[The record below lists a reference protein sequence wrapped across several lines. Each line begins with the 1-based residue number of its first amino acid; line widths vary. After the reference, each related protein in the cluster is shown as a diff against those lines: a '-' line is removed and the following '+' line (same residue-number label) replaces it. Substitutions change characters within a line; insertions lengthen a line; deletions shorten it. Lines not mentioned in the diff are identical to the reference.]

1 MSAHGTAEHD
11 AAERRE
17 AARALLRHPVLTKAR
32 HGEEFALVRRH
43 APALRKMFPAVLGYP
58 LVVESSF
65 ARLVKDAPS
74 ADAPP
79 RPAQRR
85 GGQPFAP
92 RTYAYL
98 ALVCA
103 ALLQTGGREQVLL
116 GTLVEQVRA
125 DAAVAG
131 IVVDDSLTDRRHLV
145 QAIALLLDRGVLSE
159 TDGSVSA
166 WGDRQEEALLD
177 VNRTLLTH
185 VLARPL
191 GDVAGPE
198 ELVARGERA
207 GAEQPRRALRRRLVE
222 NPLVRREDLSAE
234 EQHVLSRE
242 RADLGRTLAEH
253 FGLTLEVRQEGA
265 LAYDVDGEL
274 TDIAFPGQGTV
285 AHVALLL
292 VNALVDDLDGGPGV
306 LAEIDG
312 RTVPGLLAPWAA
324 VSDAVDLLVEQ
335 YGNTFAEAFANDPR
349 HLQEEVVAR
358 LEDVGLARRAPAGLV
373 LHPACARYQPEPN
386 RVPRRTAP
394 AGARDVGVA
403 GAPDAAPPE
412 TQPSLFPLQEDR

>member
-32 HGEEFALVRRH
+32 HGEELALVRRH
-43 APALRKMFPAVLGYP
+43 APALKKMFSAVLGYH
-58 LVVESSF
+58 LVVEASF

-74 ADAPP
+74 TDAPP

-103 ALLQTGGREQVLL
+103 GLLQTAGREQVLL

-125 DAAVAG
+125 DAAIAG
-131 IVVDDSLTDRRHLV
+131 IAMDDSLTDRRHLV
-145 QAIALLLDRGVLSE
+145 QAIALLLDWGVLSE
-159 TDGSVSA
+159 TDGSVTA
-166 WGDRQEEALLD
+166 WGDRHEEALLE

-191 GDVAGPE
+191 GDVDTAE
-198 ELVARGERA
+198 ELLERGGRTA
-207 GAEQPRRALRRRLVE
+207 AEQARRALRRRLVE
-222 NPLVRREDLSAE
+222 NPLVRREDLTAE

-242 RADLGRTLAEH
+242 RADLSRTLADH

-265 LAYDVDGEL
+265 LAYDVDGDL
-274 TDIAFPGQGTV
+274 TDVAFPGQGTV

-292 VNALVDDLDGGPGV
+292 VNALVDDLDGGPGAT
-306 LAEIDG
+306 AEVDG
-312 RTVPGLLAPWAA
+312 RAVPGLLAPWAA
-324 VSDAVDLLVEQ
+324 VSDAVHLLVEQ
-335 YGNTFAEAFANDPR
+335 YGATFAEAFATDPEY
-349 HLQEEVVAR
+349 LQAEVVTR
-358 LEDVGLARRAPAGLV
+358 LEELSLARRTPAGLV
-373 LHPACARYQPEPN
+373 LHPACARYQPEPQ
-386 RVPRRTAP
+386 RAPRRTPAPAAP
-394 AGARDVGVA
+394 AGG
-403 GAPDAAPPE
+403 PDAAGPDA
-412 TQPSLFPLQEDR
+412 QQSLFPLQEDR

>member
-1 MSAHGTAEHD
+1 VSAHGTAEHD

-17 AARALLRHPVLTKAR
+17 AARALLRHPVLTRTR
-32 HGEEFALVRRH
+32 HGEQLALVRRH

-74 ADAPP
+74 TDAPL

-85 GGQPFAP
+85 GGQPFTP

-103 ALLQTGGREQVLL
+103 ALLQTAGREQVLL
-116 GTLVEQVRA
+116 GALVEQVRA
-125 DAAVAG
+125 DAALAGVAM
-131 IVVDDSLTDRRHLV
+131 DDSLTDRRHLV
-145 QAIALLLDRGVLSE
+145 QAIALLLDWGVLSE
-159 TDGSVSA
+159 TDGSVTA
-166 WGDRQEEALLD
+166 WGDRHEEALLD

-191 GDVAGPE
+191 GEVSDAE
-198 ELVARGERA
+198 ELLARGENA
-207 GAEQPRRALRRRLVE
+207 AAEQPRRALRRRLVE
-222 NPLVRREDLSAE
+222 NPLVRREDLTTE

-242 RADLGRTLAEH
+242 RADLSRTLAEH

-265 LAYDVDGEL
+265 LAYDADGEL
-274 TDIAFPGQGTV
+274 TDITFPGQGTV

-306 LAEIDG
+306 AAEVDG
-312 RTVPGLLAPWAA
+312 GSVPGLLAPWAA
-324 VSDAVDLLVEQ
+324 VSDAVELLVEQ
-335 YGNTFAEAFANDPR
+335 YGTTFAEMFARDVGY
-349 HLQEEVVAR
+349 LQAEVVSR
-358 LEDVGLARRAPAGLV
+358 LEDVGLARRTAAGLV
-373 LHPACARYQPEPN
+373 LHPAAARYQPEPHHAPR
-386 RVPRRTAP
+386 RVPA
-394 AGARDVGVA
+394 
-403 GAPDAAPPE
+403 AAPRDTAASE
-412 TQPSLFPLQEDR
+412 AQPSLFPLQEDR

>member
-1 MSAHGTAEHD
+1 MTPHGTAEHD

-17 AARALLRHPVLTKAR
+17 AARALLSHPVLTRAR
-32 HGEEFALVRRH
+32 RGEELALVRRH
-43 APALRKMFPAVLGYP
+43 AAALKKMFPAVLGYP
-58 LVVESSF
+58 LVVEASF

-103 ALLQTGGREQVLL
+103 GLLETTSGDQVLL
-116 GTLVEQVRA
+116 GSLVGQVRA
-125 DAAVAG
+125 DAAGAG
-131 IVVDDSLTDRRHLV
+131 ITMDDSLSDRRHLV
-145 QAIALLLDRGVLSE
+145 QAIALLLDWGVLTE
-159 TDGSVSA
+159 TDGSVTA

-191 GDVAGPE
+191 REVATAE
-198 ELVARGERA
+198 ELLVRGT
-207 GAEQPRRALRRRLVE
+207 GDTPAEQPRRTLRRKLVE
-222 NPLVRREDLSAE
+222 NPLVRREDLTDA

-242 RADLGRTLAEH
+242 RAELSRTLAES

-274 TDIAFPGQGTV
+274 TDVAFPGQGTV

-292 VNALVDDLDGGPGV
+292 VNALVDDLDGGPGAA
-306 LAEIDG
+306 AEVDG
-312 RTVPGLLAPWAA
+312 TVVPGLLAPWAA
-324 VSDAVDLLVEQ
+324 VSDAVQLLVEQ
-335 YGNTFAEAFANDPR
+335 YGATFAEAFASDPEY
-349 HLQEEVVAR
+349 LQAEVVAR
-358 LEDVGLARRAPAGLV
+358 LEDLSLARRTPAGLV
-373 LHPACARYQPEPN
+373 LHPACARYQPEPQ
-386 RVPRRTAP
+386 RVARRSPAP
-394 AGARDVGVA
+394 PVA
-403 GAPDAAPPE
+403 GE
-412 TQPSLFPLQEDR
+412 TDVPVLPGQQSLFPFQEDA

>member
-11 AAERRE
+11 AAERRD
-17 AARALLRHPVLTKAR
+17 AARALLAHPVLTRAR
-32 HGEEFALVRRH
+32 HGEELALVRRH
-43 APALRKMFPAVLGYP
+43 SAALRKIFPAVLGYP
-58 LVVESSF
+58 LVVEASF
-65 ARLVKDAPS
+65 ARLVKHAPS
-74 ADAPP
+74 ADAPA

-103 ALLQTGGREQVLL
+103 GLLQTTSGDQVLL

-125 DAAVAG
+125 DAAHAG
-131 IVVDDSLTDRRHLV
+131 VTQDDSLTDRRHLV
-145 QAIALLLDRGVLSE
+145 QAVALLIDWGVLSE
-159 TDGSVSA
+159 TDGSVTA
-166 WGDRQEEALLD
+166 WGDRHEEALLD

-191 GDVAGPE
+191 GDVTSAG
-198 ELVARGERA
+198 ELLARGT
-207 GAEQPRRALRRRLVE
+207 GDLPAEEPRRTLRRKLVE
-222 NPLVRREDLSAE
+222 NPLVRREDLTDA

-242 RADLGRTLAEH
+242 RAELSHTLAEN

-274 TDIAFPGQGTV
+274 TDVAFPGQGTV
-285 AHVALLL
+285 AHVCLLL

-306 LAEIDG
+306 TADVDG

-324 VSDAVDLLVEQ
+324 VSDAVHLLVEQ
-335 YGNTFAEAFANDPR
+335 YGTTFAEMFAGDPE
-349 HLQEEVVAR
+349 HLQAAVVAR
-358 LEDVGLARRAPAGLV
+358 LEDLSLARRTPAGLV
-373 LHPACARYQPEPN
+373 LHPACARYQPEPQ
-386 RVPRRTAP
+386 RVARRSP
-394 AGARDVGVA
+394 
-403 GAPDAAPPE
+403 APPAAGE
-412 TQPSLFPLQEDR
+412 IEVPVLPGQQSLFLLQEDA